1 MCCIFKG
8 LTAGKANEYGLVLD
22 SSGIPY
28 HVRKGENGWDM
39 YVHDSVC
46 DKALNAIEEYVK
58 ENQAPHP
65 EQEACS
71 SQYEKTFSG
80 IWVSFILLA
89 FHAVIAIHHDNQA
102 VIRTYGSAAQQILH
116 GELYRTVTSLMIH
129 ANVLHLLGNMFCIA
143 LFGTAVCRI
152 MGPGVGWLIILLSGI
167 CGNLMNALLYQRNH
181 LSVGSSTAIF
191 GAIGVLA
198 GYRFLREYRHPGGR
212 ARAWLPLGGGLALL
226 AFLGGAKHSDLT
238 AHAFGFLSGIII
250 GVIYCFFVNRPAGRQ
265 YQICFLLFTLSIIVT
280 SWFRGFGA

>member
-1 MCCIFKG
+1 
-8 LTAGKANEYGLVLD
+8 
-22 SSGIPY
+22 
-28 HVRKGENGWDM
+28 
-39 YVHDSVC
+39 
-46 DKALNAIEEYVK
+46 
-58 ENQAPHP
+58 
-65 EQEACS
+65 
-71 SQYEKTFSG
+71 
-80 IWVSFILLA
+80 
-89 FHAVIAIHHDNQA
+89 
-102 VIRTYGSAAQQILH
+102 
-116 GELYRTVTSLMIH
+116 MIH